1 MEDHGVVSLAHDL
14 GALNSDSG
22 PGKTAMPDPKQH
34 FRISMLK
41 SAVRILAC
49 LFFIKTFPISA
60 SLLLLAEAIGIIEEM
75 V

>member
-1 MEDHGVVSLAHDL
+1 MEDRQVVSLAHDL
-14 GALNSDSG
+14 GALNSAPG
-22 PGKTAMPDPKQH
+22 PGETAQPDPKQH
-34 FRISMLK
+34 FRVSMLK

-60 SLLLLAEAIGIIEEM
+60 GLLLLAEAIGIYEEM

>member
-1 MEDHGVVSLAHDL
+1 MEDHQVVSLARDL
-14 GALNSDSG
+14 GALNLAPG
-22 PGKTAMPDPKQH
+22 PGKMPDPRQH
-34 FRISMLK
+34 FWISMLK

-60 SLLLLAEAIGIIEEM
+60 SLLLLAEAIGIVEEM

>member
-1 MEDHGVVSLAHDL
+1 MQDAP
-14 GALNSDSG
+14 N
-22 PGKTAMPDPKQH
+22 PRQH
-34 FRISMLK
+34 FWISMLK

-60 SLLLLAEAIGIIEEM
+60 GLLLLAEAIGIAEEM